1 MVSFALKITSE
12 DPTTFQGAI
21 TIQDRENWMGAVV
34 EEMKSLQKNQTRELA
49 SLPEGT
55 KAIGCKWVYKRKP
68 TVSGRQREKFK
79 ARLVGK

>member
-1 MVSFALKITSE
+1 
-12 DPTTFQGAI
+12 
-21 TIQDRENWMGAVV
+21 MGAVV